1 MCAVCKYNATLATIG
16 DSSMPIE
23 NPPPALRALI
33 DSVDAA
39 VKAGGTSLARGVCA
53 ALGAVTAQADWLPPD
68 RRRANHD
75 NYARHILWCDLA
87 GRFSIL
93 SIVWDHGQQ
102 SPIHGHRT
110 WCAVAVYQGTL
121 TETSFREQEGGDIRE
136 IEVLQRERGSVTFD
150 DGDGIHRIA
159 NRNAVPAISIHVY
172 GVGADRVS
180 GGINRILRP

>member
-1 MCAVCKYNATLATIG
+1 
-16 DSSMPIE
+16 MPIE

-33 DSVDAA
+33 DAVDAA
-39 VKAGGTSLARGVCA
+39 IKTGGTSLAQGVTE
-53 ALGAVTAQADWLPPD
+53 ALRAVTVQTDWLPPD

-93 SIVWDHGQQ
+93 SIVWDAGQQ

-110 WCAVAVYQGTL
+110 WCAVGVYQGAL
-121 TETSFREQEGGDIRE
+121 EECYFREEEQARAVTEISRE
-136 IEVLQRERGSVTFD
+136 TRNAGSVTFD
-150 DGDGIHRIA
+150 EGDGVHRIA
-159 NRNAVPAISIHVY
+159 NRGTTPAISIHVY

-180 GGINRILRP
+180 GGINRVLLK